1 MKLWDVD
8 RGDDFYLQAC
18 EIRRNLLFNG
28 VHDADVYMNNPW
40 GNKSMHVVVE
50 HLGKVIGVGRLTNDE
65 DGNGIISQ
73 MAVLQLYQKQNV

>member
-1 MKLWDVD
+1 MKLWDVE
-8 RGDDFYLQAC
+8 RGDDFYLQAL

-28 VHDADVYMNNPW
+28 EHDADVYMNNPW